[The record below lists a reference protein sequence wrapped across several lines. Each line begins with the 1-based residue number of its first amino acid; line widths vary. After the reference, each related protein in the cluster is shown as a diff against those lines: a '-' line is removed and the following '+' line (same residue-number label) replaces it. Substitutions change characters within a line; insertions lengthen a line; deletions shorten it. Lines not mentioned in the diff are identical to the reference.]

1 MVENVVV
8 RFRSF
13 SLRGRQDIIAADL
26 ATCAAMCDKVRG
38 CHGYVYVED
47 VPANEE
53 ASRGLCS
60 LKYGD
65 VFVSGEHSQPR
76 TVAQLSR
83 YKYSTSLPT
92 ATTASTSTT
101 TTEATTTT
109 MGTMGFSP
117 PDCQTDDCVILVSG
131 GSGTEVSV
139 ELLDTN
145 GTRLCSLPALPANR
159 RGHAQAG
166 LTVCG
171 GHTSPVSTSC
181 HTLASTGVWEESH
194 TLVQERR
201 WASVWRSPQ
210 GLMLLGRA
218 LNKPLR
224 SWKLYNNG

>member
-1 MVENVVV
+1 M
-8 RFRSF
+8 
-13 SLRGRQDIIAADL
+13 
-26 ATCAAMCDKVRG
+26 RG

-47 VPANEE
+47 VAANDE

-92 ATTASTSTT
+92 AATTSTSISTSTT
-101 TTEATTTT
+101 TTETTTTT
-109 MGTMGFSP
+109 MGTLGFFP

-139 ELLDTN
+139 ELLTTN
-145 GTRLCSLPALPANR
+145 GTRPCSLPDLPSNR

-181 HTLASTGVWEESH
+181 HTLATTGAWEESH
-194 TLVQERR
+194 TLAQERR
-201 WASVWRSPQ
+201 WASTWRSPQ

-218 LNKPLR
+218 ANKLTR
-224 SWKLYNNG
+224 SLKLYNNH